1 MKDRINNIFEQV
13 SQNGRKYMFPNTF
26 MLNDVIVSE
35 FKFGRNMSNKTIQY
49 KTYRVGLDNIDG
61 KETITWY
68 IGDESVLDMIE
79 RVLPEIDDR
88 SELVSEDWSEKL

>member
-49 KTYRVGLDNIDG
+49 KTYRVGLDSINE

-68 IGDESVLDMIE
+68 IGDESVLDLIE

>member
-49 KTYRVGLDNIDG
+49 KTYRVGFDSINE

-68 IGDESVLDMIE
+68 IGDESVLDIIE